1 MDMPRWT
8 CWWRP
13 RTVRRARA
21 WCRAGAAWRPPGPG
35 LSTPSSAPRAGRRG
49 PDTASTSWTLR
60 CMKATRSSDSD
71 SSGTEGAMVFTVQRG
86 QNARQGRGGRR
97 AMEPGGGDTW
107 RGGGDQDP
115 GRVMGCSA
123 RCTHWH
129 PQYLYF
135 YILACPV
142 SRLDLLLYK
151 PSQRDQNICQKE

>member
-1 MDMPRWT
+1 MKSWWPLPRWT

-13 RTVRRARA
+13 RTVRRAPA
-21 WCRAGAAWRPPGPG
+21 WCPAGAAWRPPWPG

-49 PDTASTSWTLR
+49 PDTASTSWTVR

-71 SSGTEGAMVFTVQRG
+71 SSGTEGTMVFAVQRG
-86 QNARQGRGGRR
+86 QNARQGRGPEDPESQGARR
-97 AMEPGGGDTW
+97 
-107 RGGGDQDP
+107 RGHLARCGDQFP

-142 SRLDLLLYK
+142 SRLDLLLGHWL
-151 PSQRDQNICQKE
+151 